1 MEYRVKELADL
12 SGVSER
18 TLRYYDQIGLLK
30 PARAE
35 NGYRIYGQRQ
45 VDRLQE
51 ILFYRQM
58 DLPLEEIRTALEL
71 PAEAKRTLLETHL
84 HSLVQKQSELEALIK
99 NVRQT
104 LCAWRGEETMSD
116 KQKFEGFKQQL
127 IRENEEAYG
136 AEVEAKYGRDALES
150 ANQKIAGMTQPQ
162 WQHQEELNAR
172 LIALLKQAMKKDDPA
187 CEEAQQA
194 ADLHRLGCACSGRTV
209 PILHRLIAAWRRC
222 TWRMSVLQIIT
233 ISAWETEARHFCATP
248 SPAIPARADNRMFCA
263 CGSRICMIRLLLF
276 VLPPFC

>member
-35 NGYRIYGQRQ
+35 NGYRLYGPQQ

-58 DLPLEEIRTALEL
+58 DLPLEEIRAALEL
-71 PAEAKRTLLETHL
+71 SAEAKRTLLETHL

-150 ANQKIAGMTQPQ
+150 THQKIAGMTQNQ
-162 WQHQEELNAR
+162 WQHQEELNAQ

-194 ADLHRLGCACSGRTV
+194 ADLHRQWLCLFWKDGTYSAQAHRGMAEMYVADERFKAYYEERLGAGG
-209 PILHRLIAAWRRC
+209 AAFLRDA
-222 TWRMSVLQIIT
+222 V
-233 ISAWETEARHFCATP
+233 
-248 SPAIPARADNRMFCA
+248 
-263 CGSRICMIRLLLF
+263 RIYTKA
-276 VLPPFC
+276 